1 VVSSTSRRRRV
12 AAPDLTGD
20 DVVAARLSRRRLCW
34 GGVALVAAA
43 GTALVAGCGDDGGNG
58 TGASGSGTSNRDD
71 GAGDG
76 SGAGGG
82 DGRPVM
88 YSSPT
93 CGCCA
98 QYAEYLRAS
107 GHDVDVQHLDEGG
120 LGEIKDQA
128 GIPAEAEGCHTTM
141 IGNYAVEGHVPVEA
155 IDKLLAE
162 RPAVDAI
169 ALPGMPTG
177 SPGMSGPKTAPFEI
191 VSVTAGTTAPYLTI

>member
-58 TGASGSGTSNRDD
+58 T
-71 GAGDG
+71 
-76 SGAGGG
+76 GGG

-169 ALPGMPTG
+169 ALPGMPAG